1 MHVLIARQS
10 ITRDRAWYAAVRTHQ
25 LQLSRPDGCVGATT
39 RYERRHS
46 SDILLQLYQ
55 LNSTVSSFSV
65 FKGVKIA
72 RLPDQELPALCNNS
86 HYESLR
92 SRMHRT
98 SVGNRPL
105 RRWCGE
111 RGGTATKLT
120 YRY

>member
-10 ITRDRAWYAAVRTHQ
+10 ITRDAVPGTQLYAHTSYSCLDRTGASVR
-25 LQLSRPDGCVGATT
+25 
-39 RYERRHS
+39 RRGTS
-46 SDILLQLYQ
+46 VDILPTFF
-55 LNSTVSSFSV
+55 SSSFSSFSV

-111 RGGTATKLT
+111 RGAGAATKLT